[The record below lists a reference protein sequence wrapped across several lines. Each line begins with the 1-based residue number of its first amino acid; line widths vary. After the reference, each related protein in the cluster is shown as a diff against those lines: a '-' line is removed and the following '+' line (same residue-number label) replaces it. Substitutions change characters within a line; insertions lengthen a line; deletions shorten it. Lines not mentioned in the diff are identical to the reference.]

1 MHNAIKQMLKKYQ
14 PKTTTD
20 SIRAL
25 REIIQ
30 EVALVGLWRAKF
42 FEKAAFYGGTALR
55 ILYGLDRFSEDL
67 DFSLL
72 YPNNTFSLDLYNKAI
87 CEELSSFG
95 IQSSVISK
103 YKDFNSNIESAFIK
117 TNTKQ
122 ELINIGLKNFTLTG
136 IDRNAII
143 KIKLEVDINPPNGF
157 TVEAKSLSE
166 PIPVFIKTYIAE
178 DLFAGKIHALLCRKW
193 KTNIKGRDW
202 YDFCWFVRKK
212 FPVNLNHLK
221 QRMLQSG
228 HLTVKDNLNKELLYA
243 KLEQKIL
250 EIDFKRAANDVRA
263 FINEPAILDYW
274 SKDYFQ
280 KFLPQLEVKDY

>member
-1 MHNAIKQMLKKYQ
+1 MHEAIKQMLKRYN
-14 PKTTTD
+14 PKTTIE

-30 EVALVGLWRAKF
+30 EIALVGLWRAKF
-42 FEKAAFYGGTALR
+42 FEEAAFYGGTALR

-72 YPNNTFSLDLYNKAI
+72 TPNNKFSLVKYNTAVQH
-87 CEELSSFG
+87 ELSSFG
-95 IQSSVISK
+95 IKSIVNTK
-103 YKDFNSNIESAFIK
+103 NKNFDSNIESAFIK

-122 ELINIGLKNFTLTG
+122 ELISIGLNDFIFTG
-136 IDRNAII
+136 IDRNATI

-157 TVEAKSLSE
+157 AIESKNLFE
-166 PIPVFIKTYIAE
+166 PIPISIKTYIPS

-202 YDFCWFVRKK
+202 YDFCWFIRKK
-212 FPVNLNHLK
+212 IPVNLKHLQ
-221 QRMLQSG
+221 QRMIQSG
-228 HLTVKDNLNKELLYA
+228 HLSSNEDLTEKLLYV

-250 EIDFKRAANDVRA
+250 EVDFKLALNDVRA
-263 FINEPAILDYW
+263 FIKEPGILDCW
-274 SKDYFQ
+274 SKDYF
-280 KFLPQLEVKDY
+280 KEFLSKLIIHT